1 MLTSDNI
8 GVSMEDKKLL
18 QDLKR
23 HRPKLRRGK
32 SDLYRWLEENL
43 QRLTGEGYGTPD
55 GPEWQEL
62 TDRLNRIGKVNK
74 DGQPLG
80 LWGVISIFKRVKR
93 DVEARQREA
102 RTGTPTPKQ
111 QTRMPKGWTPPVASK
126 AASVATRSSPFAP
139 TAVSTGS
146 GGSGDMTPEELR
158 AGVAAVIAKRSGR

>member
-1 MLTSDNI
+1 
-8 GVSMEDKKLL
+8 MEDKKLL

-43 QRLTGEGYGTPD
+43 QRLTAEGYGTPD

-80 LWGVISIFKRVKR
+80 NWGLISIFKRVKR

-102 RTGTPTPKQ
+102 RTGSAIPKQ
-111 QTRMPKGWTPPVASK
+111 QTRMAKGWTPPVVAK
-126 AASVATRSSPFAP
+126 AAPAATQSSPFAP
-139 TAVSTGS
+139 TTSSTDLGTS
-146 GGSGDMTPEELR
+146 DQYSPERLK
-158 AGVAAVIAKRSGR
+158 AGFLETVAKRSGR